1 VKNSPV
7 ALAISLL
14 GISVFAAGTLA
25 STPVEAATRMS
36 ASALVR
42 NTAPHVPSGKSAK
55 PLYEWSQKGAA
66 PLNHPWGMS
75 LDAQGNLYVANQ
87 GANQVLKY
95 GPNLNQLTCCTITA
109 GLAAPTAVAFDSKKN
124 LYVSNTA
131 NSTITEYSMP
141 SGAQI
146 TSRTLANGISAPKW
160 IAIDGVDDI
169 WVNNGFQS
177 VNVYSA
183 DETFIKT
190 LPLSHPGG
198 IAVQGGYLDIGSG
211 QNELNMVL
219 QQFLVSNNQIG
230 TFYQGSDLIGTCYDS
245 NGNNWYTDAGT
256 DGVIFTNHAADSS
269 VTIATTSFDPD
280 GIAVD
285 LAHNH
290 VFVGGWSTNQI
301 AVYNTAGTLLTVIH

>member
-1 VKNSPV
+1 M
-7 ALAISLL
+7 A
-14 GISVFAAGTLA
+14 
-25 STPVEAATRMS
+25 
-36 ASALVR
+36 
-42 NTAPHVPSGKSAK
+42 
-55 PLYEWSQKGAA
+55 
-66 PLNHPWGMS
+66 

-95 GPNLNQLTCCTITA
+95 GPSLQQLTCCTITA
-109 GLAAPTAVAFDSKKN
+109 NLAAPTAVAFDSKKN
-124 LYVSNTA
+124 LYVT
-131 NSTITEYSMP
+131 NSGNNSITEYSMP
-141 SGAQI
+141 SGTQI
-146 TSRTLANGISAPKW
+146 SSRTLMNGLSTPMW

-183 DETFIKT
+183 DETFVKT

-198 IAVQGGYLDIGSG
+198 IAVQGGFLDIGSG

-219 QQFLVSNNQIG
+219 QQYLVANNQIG

-256 DGVIFTNHAADSS
+256 DAVLFTNHTIDATS
-269 VTIATTSFDPD
+269 VFASTTFSPD

-290 VFVGGWSTNQI
+290 IFVGGWSTNQI